1 MNFELIPNNPKEA
14 LNWYEE
20 KLNEVKE
27 INSNCV
33 KNGYEPL
40 GSMIALMLNYNKNI
54 RHLKTRI
61 KNELDQS

>member
-1 MNFELIPNNPKEA
+1 MKFELIPNNPKEA

-20 KLNEVKE
+20 KLKEVKE
-27 INSNCV
+27 INTNCI

-40 GSMIALMLNYNKNI
+40 GSMISLMLNYNKNI

-61 KNELDQS
+61 KNELHF

>member
-1 MNFELIPNNPKEA
+1 MKFELIPNNPKEA
-14 LNWYEE
+14 LSWYQE
-20 KLNEVKE
+20 KLKEVKQ
-27 INSNCV
+27 INTNCI

-61 KNELDQS
+61 K

>member
-1 MNFELIPNNPKEA
+1 MKFELIPNNPKEA

-20 KLNEVKE
+20 KLKEVKE
-27 INSNCV
+27 INTNCI

-40 GSMIALMLNYNKNI
+40 GSMISLMLNYNKNI

-61 KNELDQS
+61 KNE